1 MVSLL
6 ALLLEQGL
14 VLELVVELAL
24 VMALVM
30 AMLLVSLSLLA
41 MGYLE
46 LLG

>member
-24 VMALVM
+24 EM
-30 AMLLVSLSLLA
+30 VSLSLLA